1 MRKIS
6 RVLLGLLFVFSG
18 FVKAVDPVGSSLIFK
33 EYFHAFGVGFLE
45 PLSLI
50 CGITLSAIEFTLG
63 VMVLLD
69 FRKRIAAWGMFL
81 FMSFFTILTLILAIF
96 DPVQDCG
103 CFGDAV
109 KLTNWQTFFKNLF
122 FWPFALFLFLQR
134 NRTAPVAR
142 GAAEWPVCIFFAL
155 VITSVSVYSYRHL
168 PLIDFRGYKIGNNI
182 AALLEEARM
191 NPEFVY
197 TTELIYTR
205 DGEEKIFLPDSLP
218 DSTWTFADSRTRT
231 TATGVRHK
239 ITDFSVLD
247 NSGNSVTDSIL
258 KDKETALVLLIAS
271 EENLQAKVLASL
283 EPLIAERREQGLP
296 YYAIS
301 ALQGVTTQELLLEYG
316 IDTVSYTHL
325 TLPTIYSV

>member
-1 MRKIS
+1 
-6 RVLLGLLFVFSG
+6 
-18 FVKAVDPVGSSLIFK
+18 
-33 EYFHAFGVGFLE
+33 
-45 PLSLI
+45 
-50 CGITLSAIEFTLG
+50 
-63 VMVLLD
+63 
-69 FRKRIAAWGMFL
+69 
-81 FMSFFTILTLILAIF
+81 
-96 DPVQDCG
+96 

-109 KLTNWQTFFKNLF
+109 KLSNWQTFFKNLF

-316 IDTVSYTHL
+316 IDMPVYMADLKTVL
-325 TLPTIYSV
+325 TMIRSTPGLMVMKEGVVLAKYGFRDYPDPGTWSELVKEDPELVVASISIRNRLRTQLFVAGLLLLIFLLRKGFWFARSRF